1 MLPTK
6 RDAFLD
12 VFEIQRDPQSIWMW
26 SSAIVLFGTWAGLG
40 IGASYYAISTCKHD
54 GKHGTQRVHDEVIRR
69 MLSKRRSTERK
80 SFASHTGPTSKE
92 EASWKQKE
100 SAAAI
105 ASIDDMAVDVTADS
119 DLDTDIDAMTEC
131 DSESFEQSTHSPRDP
146 LPTMAASSFY
156 TASSRCIPTTVS
168 FSEVRYTVPVPSSST
183 SAAKYALGL
192 DEAAAFEMM
201 RVSAGFV
208 RHRAG
213 NNPAETM

>member
-1 MLPTK
+1 MNYY
-6 RDAFLD
+6 R
-12 VFEIQRDPQSIWMW
+12 
-26 SSAIVLFGTWAGLG
+26 SAV
-40 IGASYYAISTCKHD
+40 
-54 GKHGTQRVHDEVIRR
+54 
-69 MLSKRRSTERK
+69 
-80 SFASHTGPTSKE
+80 
-92 EASWKQKE
+92 
-100 SAAAI
+100 AI
-105 ASIDDMAVDVTADS
+105 ASIECVAVD
-119 DLDTDIDAMTEC
+119 DTDHGEVELCTDAITEGRWG
-131 DSESFEQSTHSPRDP
+131 SFEQSKHTTGDP

-168 FSEVRYTVPVPSSST
+168 FSEVTYTVPVPSSST